1 MRTIALQSLLPGAG
15 SSFLCSALALCAS
28 RECRV
33 LLCDLTKSH
42 STTLSVFNLPLD
54 LKTAELKPRQGI
66 ELSPALTYYP
76 HGYYSALGQH
86 FAANRRQ
93 IDVAAGLSGLL
104 KFFASKDFELVIL
117 DTGCKDSSG
126 ARAASELCSLTLTVL
141 RPNSASMCALSE
153 SVHRKH
159 EFFLFNQVLFD
170 SKLQADLMLFASS
183 QVKED
188 SCVPLYIPY
197 DDDVLEASLHNTCVM
212 EQAPYS
218 AAARAVENLYI
229 FCLLQTDT
237 GLFA

>member
-54 LKTAELKPRQGI
+54 LKISELKPRQGI

-76 HGYYSALGQH
+76 HAYYSARAQH
-86 FAANRRQ
+86 FAAGGEQ
-93 IDVAAGLSGLL
+93 LDFVSGLAGLL
-104 KFFASKDFELVIL
+104 KFFASKDFELTII
-117 DTGCKDSSG
+117 DAGCKDSAA
-126 ARAASELCSLTLTVL
+126 ARAAAELVSLTLTVL

-153 SVHRKH
+153 SVHRQQ
-159 EFFLFNQVLFD
+159 EYFLFNQVLFD

-183 QVKED
+183 QVPQD
-188 SCVPLYIPY
+188 SCVPFYIPY
-197 DDDVLEASLHNTCVM
+197 DDDVLAASLNNTCVM

-229 FCLLQTDT
+229 FCLLQTDP
-237 GLFA
+237 GLSA